1 MNIDPEFPKYERSRS
16 FAEPPRRAAP
26 PPLSHPNEQDPLAL
40 NRDQTDDGPTE
51 FSFGPGLV
59 PPGRG
64 HAGPEVGG
72 KYRGTTPRRGRPS
85 ARDFDAPGH
94 PGYRIR

>member
-1 MNIDPEFPKYERSRS
+1 MNIDPEFPLHERGRN

-26 PPLSHPNEQDPLAL
+26 PPLTLSDEPDPLAL
-40 NRDQTDDGPTE
+40 NRDQTNDGPTE

-64 HAGPEVGG
+64 RALPEDGG
-72 KYRGTTPRRGRPS
+72 KYRGTSPRRGRPS
-85 ARDFDAPGH
+85 ARDYDAPGH
-94 PGYRIR
+94 PGYRVR